1 MIRQL
6 TRLKAGFDCVGVP
19 IPHNDGMSE
28 AEEVV
33 VPPLTASARSLS
45 PGIKP
50 LLVLVKIRGI
60 MDAFT
65 LSEPEL
71 TLGEIRARTGYPTS
85 TVQRLVANLVAEEF
99 LDRVGDRVK
108 IGARVAY
115 WAAPVSSSMG
125 ILDAVSP
132 ALESLRDASGETA
145 CFFRREGPY
154 RVCVAI
160 AETRHAIRREMHV
173 GKVVPLHVGSAGRV
187 LMAWDDD
194 ALQQVLASELTR
206 FTDATVTDPE
216 VLRASVEDARRMGFA
231 VTSGERDEGATGVAA
246 PVFDSHGRVV
256 GALMISGPSFRLT
269 HEHAVKWA
277 ENVVGAADQVT
288 RTLGDRL
295 PY

>member
-1 MIRQL
+1 
-6 TRLKAGFDCVGVP
+6 
-19 IPHNDGMSE
+19 MSE
-28 AEEVV
+28 AEEVD
-33 VPPLTASARSLS
+33 VPPLAPSSRPLS

-71 TLGEIRARTGYPTS
+71 TLAEIRARTGYPTS
-85 TVQRLVANLVAEEF
+85 TAQRLVANLVAEEF
-99 LDRVGDRVK
+99 LDRVGDRFR

-115 WAAPVSSSMG
+115 WAAPVASSMD
-125 ILDAVSP
+125 ILQAVSP

-145 CFFRREGPY
+145 CFFRREGPF

-187 LMAWDDD
+187 LLAWDEE
-194 ALQQVLASELTR
+194 ALAEVLRTGLDR
-206 FTDATVTDPE
+206 FTDATITDPE
-216 VLRASVEDARRMGFA
+216 LLRAKVEETRRMGFA

-246 PVFDSHGRVV
+246 PVFDSRGRVA
-256 GALMISGPSFRLT
+256 GALMISGPSFRLP
-269 HEHAVKWA
+269 HERAELWA

-288 RTLGDRL
+288 RTLGGRL